1 MEIFDSTDVYKP
13 EGPSTLGQPLFEDAR
28 GFIQRIDTQGQRVN
42 ILFTKKGFMRSGDL
56 HKNIQYDFVFN
67 GKFELWT
74 RIGDT
79 DVKKMYGPNEFIEI
93 PPGTPHLFNFLED
106 TLMAEWWN
114 GPFDAWYYRP
124 YRTIIEKGSK
134 T

>member
-1 MEIFDSTDVYKP
+1 
-13 EGPSTLGQPLFEDAR
+13 
-28 GFIQRIDTQGQRVN
+28 
-42 ILFTKKGFMRSGDL
+42 MRSGDL